1 MLSTPQSLKRLLNM
15 YPPYL
20 GAGIRIEYVRDDWKE
35 LHVGMALRWYNRNAV
50 NTHFGGSLYSMI
62 DPHLMLMLMQLLGR
76 DYVIWDKAAEIEF
89 VKASKRR
96 VKSVI
101 AISDEDIQAIR
112 RNTADGAKHFPVF
125 QVDIRDETDDVV
137 ARVHKTLYV
146 RKKQAVAQGAPA

>member
-1 MLSTPQSLKRLLNM
+1 MLSKPQSLKRLLNL

-20 GAGIRIEYVRDDWKE
+20 GAGIRVEYISDDWKE

-89 VKASKRR
+89 KKASKRR
-96 VKSVI
+96 VKSI
-101 AISDEDIQAIR
+101 ITITDDDLHSIQ
-112 RNTADGAKHFPVF
+112 RNTAESARHFPVF
-125 QVDIRDETDDVV
+125 WVDIKDDTDELV
-137 ARVHKTLYV
+137 ARVKKTLYV
-146 RKKQAVAQGAPA
+146 KRKQPSV

>member
-1 MLSTPQSLKRLLNM
+1 MLSKPQSLKRLLNL

-20 GAGIRIEYVRDDWKE
+20 GAGIRIEHISDDWKE

-89 VKASKRR
+89 KKASKRR
-96 VKSVI
+96 VKSI
-101 AISDEDIQAIR
+101 ITITDDDLHSIQ
-112 RNTADGAKHFPVF
+112 RNTAERARHFPVF
-125 QVDIRDETDDVV
+125 WVDIKDDTDELV
-137 ARVHKTLYV
+137 ARVKKTLYV
-146 RKKQAVAQGAPA
+146 KRKQPSV

>member
-1 MLSTPQSLKRLLNM
+1 MLSTPQSLKRLLNI
-15 YPPYL
+15 YPPYI
-20 GAGIRIEYVRDDWKE
+20 GAGIRLDYVSDDWKE

-76 DYVIWDKAAEIEF
+76 NYLIWDKAAEIDF
-89 VKASKRR
+89 KKASKRR

-101 AISDEDIQAIR
+101 TITDDDIESIR

-125 QVDIRDETDDVV
+125 WIDIKDETDELV
-137 ARVHKTLYV
+137 ARVKKTLYV
-146 RKKQAVAQGAPA
+146 KKKQPLS

>member
-1 MLSTPQSLKRLLNM
+1 MLSTPQSLKRLLNI

-20 GAGIRIEYVRDDWKE
+20 GAGIKIEYVADDWKE

-89 VKASKRR
+89 VNASRRR

-101 AISDEDIQAIR
+101 SITDNDIRSIQSH
-112 RNTADGAKHFPVF
+112 TDDGAKYFPVF
-125 QVDIRDETDDVV
+125 VVDIRDEADNVV
-137 ARVHKTLYV
+137 ARVKKTLYV
-146 RKKQAVAQGAPA
+146 KKKKRH